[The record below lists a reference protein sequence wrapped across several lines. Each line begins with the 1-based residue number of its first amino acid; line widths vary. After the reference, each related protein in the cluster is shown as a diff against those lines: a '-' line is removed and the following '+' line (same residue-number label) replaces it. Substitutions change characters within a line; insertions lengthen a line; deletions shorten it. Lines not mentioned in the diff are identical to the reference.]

1 MSLNIIMKGG
11 KLLSEGGYGCVFF
24 PSINCDGTSIKTK
37 KYVSKI
43 QKFDKSAKNEIKIG
57 KKIKEIRTYNL
68 FFVPVLK
75 YCKVDVGSIEDKDI
89 NKCTIL
95 KKNTTKNYVVMKIK
109 YIKGFPFLDYI
120 IKNKNN
126 SQILRNII
134 NSFNHLLLCLEKLIS
149 RNIIHYDLKSENIM
163 FNINLELPHILDFG
177 ISIDLSTFDFSTID
191 SKLRKAFYVYA
202 PEYYTWP
209 LEVHYMSYLLH
220 ESEDPSND
228 ALLDMASRYVE
239 GNKGLT
245 KNFSPE
251 FLEKFEIRC
260 YEQLVYY
267 KSLGLQK
274 ALEKILSYWKTFDNY
289 SLSIVFLKLINYINI
304 EGYIK
309 NNFIIFLTKLLL
321 QNIDPNPERRLSI
334 KETTHAYNGFLY
346 KKEINDENIFEE
358 VKELFV
364 NNKAAINDQLDLE
377 RKIERQET
385 ITIKKFLKNL

>member
-1 MSLNIIMKGG
+1 MKGG

-24 PSINCDGTSIKTK
+24 PSINCDGKSMKKK

-57 KKIKEIRTYNL
+57 KKIKEIKTYNL
-68 FFVPVLK
+68 FFVPIIK

-95 KKNTTKNYVVMKIK
+95 KKNPTKKYVVMKIK
-109 YIKGFPFLDYI
+109 YIEGSPFLDYI

-134 NSFNHLLLCLEKLIS
+134 SSYNHLLLCLEKLVS

-163 FNINLELPHILDFG
+163 FNERLELPHILDFG
-177 ISIDLSTFDFSTID
+177 ISIDLSSFDFSSID
-191 SKLRKAFYVYA
+191 KKLRESFYVYA

-220 ESEDPSND
+220 ESEDPSED
-228 ALLDMASRYVE
+228 ALIDMASRYVE

-245 KNFSPE
+245 KNFSPK
-251 FLEKFEIRC
+251 FLKKFTNKFF
-260 YEQLVYY
+260 YQLIYY

-274 ALEKILSYWKTFDNY
+274 AIEKILSYWKTFDNY

-309 NNFIIFLTKLLL
+309 NNLIIFKTKLLL
-321 QNIDPNPERRLSI
+321 QNIDPNPENRLSI
-334 KETTHAYNGFLY
+334 KDTVQAYNAFLY
-346 KKEINDENIFEE
+346 TKEMNENVYEE

-364 NNKAAINDQLDLE
+364 NNKAEINERLNLE

-385 ITIKKFLKNL
+385 VTIKKFLKKL

>member
-1 MSLNIIMKGG
+1 MKGG

-24 PSINCDGTSIKTK
+24 PSINCNGKSMKKK

-57 KKIKEIRTYNL
+57 KKIKEIKTYNL
-68 FFVPVLK
+68 FFVPILK

-95 KKNTTKNYVVMKIK
+95 KKNPTKKYVVMKIK
-109 YIKGFPFLDYI
+109 YIEGSTFLDYI

-134 NSFNHLLLCLEKLIS
+134 NSYNHLLLCLEKLVS

-163 FNINLELPHILDFG
+163 FNERLELPHILDFG
-177 ISIDLSTFDFSTID
+177 ISIDLSSFDFSSID
-191 SKLRKAFYVYA
+191 KKLRDSFYVYA

-220 ESEDPSND
+220 ESEDPSED
-228 ALLDMASRYVE
+228 ALIDMASRYVE

-251 FLEKFEIRC
+251 FLKKFTNKC
-260 YEQLVYY
+260 YDQLIYY

-274 ALEKILSYWKTFDNY
+274 AIEKILSYWKTFDNY
-289 SLSIVFLKLINYINI
+289 SLSIVFLKLIHYINI

-309 NNFIIFLTKLLL
+309 NNLIIFKTKLLL
-321 QNIDPNPERRLSI
+321 QNIDPNPENRLSI
-334 KETTHAYNGFLY
+334 KDTVQAYNAFLY
-346 KKEINDENIFEE
+346 KKEMNENVYEE

-385 ITIKKFLKNL
+385 VTIKKFLKNL

>member
-1 MSLNIIMKGG
+1 MKGG

-24 PSINCDGTSIKTK
+24 PSINCNGSSMKTK

-43 QKFDKSAKNEIKIG
+43 QKYDKSAKNEIKIG

-95 KKNTTKNYVVMKIK
+95 KKNPTKNYVVMKIK
-109 YIKGFPFLDYI
+109 YINGSPFLDYI

-134 NSFNHLLLCLEKLIS
+134 NSYNHLLLCLEKLIS

-163 FNINLELPHILDFG
+163 FNTRLELPHILDFG
-177 ISIDLSTFDFSTID
+177 ISIDLSTFDFSSID
-191 SKLRKAFYVYA
+191 SKLRDSFYVYA

-220 ESEDPSND
+220 ESEEPSND
-228 ALLDMASRYVE
+228 RLLDMADRYVE
-239 GNKGLT
+239 GNKALT
-245 KNFSPE
+245 KNFSPR
-251 FLEKFEIRC
+251 FLEKFKTKC
-260 YEQLVYY
+260 YEQLIYY

-274 ALEKILSYWKTFDNY
+274 ALEKILSFWKTFDNY

-309 NNFIIFLTKLLL
+309 NNFIVFLTKLLL

-334 KETTHAYNGFLY
+334 KETIHAYNGFLY

-385 ITIKKFLKNL
+385 VTIKKFLKNL

>member
-1 MSLNIIMKGG
+1 MKGG

-24 PSINCDGTSIKTK
+24 PSINCDGKSMKKK

-57 KKIKEIRTYNL
+57 KKIREIKTYNL
-68 FFVPVLK
+68 FFVPILK

-95 KKNTTKNYVVMKIK
+95 KKNPTKKYVVMKIK
-109 YIKGFPFLDYI
+109 YIEGSPFLDYI

-134 NSFNHLLLCLEKLIS
+134 GSYNHLLLCLEKLVS

-163 FNINLELPHILDFG
+163 FNEKLELPHILDFG
-177 ISIDLSTFDFSTID
+177 ISIDLSSFDFSSID
-191 SKLRKAFYVYA
+191 KKLRESFYVYA

-220 ESEDPSND
+220 ESEDPSED
-228 ALLDMASRYVE
+228 ALIDMASRYVE

-251 FLEKFEIRC
+251 FLKKFTNKC
-260 YEQLVYY
+260 YDQLIYY

-274 ALEKILSYWKTFDNY
+274 AIEKILSYWKTFDNY
-289 SLSIVFLKLINYINI
+289 SLSIVFLKLIHYINI

-309 NNFIIFLTKLLL
+309 NNLIIFKTKLLL
-321 QNIDPNPERRLSI
+321 QNIDPNPENRLSI
-334 KETTHAYNGFLY
+334 KDTVQAYNAFLY
-346 KKEINDENIFEE
+346 TKEMNENVYEE

-364 NNKAAINDQLDLE
+364 NNKAEINERLNLE

-385 ITIKKFLKNL
+385 VTIKKFLKKL

>member
-1 MSLNIIMKGG
+1 MKGG

-24 PSINCDGTSIKTK
+24 PSINCDGKSMKKK

-57 KKIKEIRTYNL
+57 KKIREIKTYNL
-68 FFVPVLK
+68 FFVPILK

-95 KKNTTKNYVVMKIK
+95 KKNPTKKYVVMKIK
-109 YIKGFPFLDYI
+109 YIEGSPFLDYI

-134 NSFNHLLLCLEKLIS
+134 GSYNHLLLCLEKLVS

-163 FNINLELPHILDFG
+163 FNERLELPHILDFG
-177 ISIDLSTFDFSTID
+177 ISIDLSSFDFSSID
-191 SKLRKAFYVYA
+191 KKLRESFYVYA

-220 ESEDPSND
+220 ESEDPSED
-228 ALLDMASRYVE
+228 ALMDMASRYVE

-251 FLEKFEIRC
+251 FLKKFTNKC
-260 YEQLVYY
+260 YDQLIYY

-274 ALEKILSYWKTFDNY
+274 AIEKILSYWKTFDNY
-289 SLSIVFLKLINYINI
+289 SLSIVFLKLSN
-304 EGYIK
+304 
-309 NNFIIFLTKLLL
+309 
-321 QNIDPNPERRLSI
+321 S
-334 KETTHAYNGFLY
+334 
-346 KKEINDENIFEE
+346 
-358 VKELFV
+358 
-364 NNKAAINDQLDLE
+364 
-377 RKIERQET
+377 
-385 ITIKKFLKNL
+385 

>member
-1 MSLNIIMKGG
+1 MKGG

-24 PSINCDGTSIKTK
+24 PSINCDGSSMKTK

-43 QKFDKSAKNEIKIG
+43 QKYDKSAKNEIKIG

-95 KKNTTKNYVVMKIK
+95 KKNPTKNYVVMKIK
-109 YIKGFPFLDYI
+109 YINGSPFLDYI

-134 NSFNHLLLCLEKLIS
+134 NSYNHLLLCLEKLIS

-163 FNINLELPHILDFG
+163 FNTRLELPHILDFG
-177 ISIDLSTFDFSTID
+177 ISIDLSTFDFSSID
-191 SKLRKAFYVYA
+191 SKLRDSFYVYA

-209 LEVHYMSYLLH
+209 LEIHYMSYLLH
-220 ESEDPSND
+220 ESEEPSND
-228 ALLDMASRYVE
+228 RLLDMADRYVE
-239 GNKGLT
+239 GNKALT
-245 KNFSPE
+245 KNFSPG
-251 FLEKFEIRC
+251 FLEKFKTKC
-260 YEQLVYY
+260 YEQLIYY

-274 ALEKILSYWKTFDNY
+274 AIEKILSFWKTFDNY

-334 KETTHAYNGFLY
+334 KETIHAYNGFLY

-364 NNKAAINDQLDLE
+364 NNKAAINEQLDLE

-385 ITIKKFLKNL
+385 VTIKKFLKNL